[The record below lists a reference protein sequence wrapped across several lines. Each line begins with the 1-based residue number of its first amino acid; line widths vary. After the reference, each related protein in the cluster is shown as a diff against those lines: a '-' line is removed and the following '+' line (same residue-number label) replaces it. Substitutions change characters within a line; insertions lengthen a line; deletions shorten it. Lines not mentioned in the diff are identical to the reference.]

1 MGQQRCM
8 GLRFCQDQGESRE
21 CRNQLGRHKWTVY
34 HSKRDHSGVLHNNKW
49 ILKRTQQ
56 GNLQVL
62 HKCNDISFGYIHIWN
77 WSFFTQPQFEAKK
90 YSWKHIHSRQN
101 CVYISFFHVPIGKF
115 YTWLNFFTQ
124 PAIVMIVTNIRCGYI
139 HAWFVN
145 NHQYVRTVKI

>member
-77 WSFFTQPQFEAKK
+77 WSFFYTTAIWGQEIQLKAHTFATKLCVHQFFSRPDWKILHLAK
-90 YSWKHIHSRQN
+90 
-101 CVYISFFHVPIGKF
+101 FF
-115 YTWLNFFTQ
+115 YTTSNCDDCDKYQVWIYPCL
-124 PAIVMIVTNIRCGYI
+124 I
-139 HAWFVN
+139 VN